1 MTWIVGKAGPF
12 GHAIGISDIRVT
24 IPGNGEFDCLQKI
37 YRIAGNMALGFA
49 GSVQIGLEVVAQIT
63 TALNIEE
70 ENKLRNPF
78 YIADFFKIG
87 TKQIFNKY
95 SQKIP
100 NPDTHF
106 LLFSA
111 HPTRNDGAVP
121 WAKCFVHRFRS
132 PEFEPEI
139 ASQSV
144 IVSIGSGSNIEQYR
158 KALEKLSEDTEIYQQ
173 EVGVPGG
180 YGLGL
185 MMSLTDTLNKIP
197 KPGISQYLQTVIVG
211 RESVRISNNF
221 VAINN
226 SSKIE
231 KGCPKLAQSWEEL
244 EVILHRNGIS
254 SIQGITC

>member
-1 MTWIVGKAGPF
+1 MTWIVGRAGPL

-49 GSVQIGLEVVAQIT
+49 GSVPIGLEVVAQIT

-70 ENKLRNPF
+70 EKKLWNPL
-78 YIADFFKIG
+78 YIADFFNVG

-139 ASQSV
+139 AKQTI
-144 IVSIGSGSNIEQYR
+144 IVSIGSGSQIDVYKEALLKLGEGIEVFQ
-158 KALEKLSEDTEIYQQ
+158 LEM
-173 EVGVPGG
+173 GVPGG
-180 YGLGL
+180 SGLGL
-185 MMSLTDTLNKIP
+185 MMSLTNTLENLP

-221 VAINN
+221 AFINN
-226 SSKIE
+226 KSGSQQDEPQI
-231 KGCPKLAQSWEEL
+231 AQNWGQL
-244 EVILHRNGIS
+244 EDILQKKGIS